1 MLLGG
6 YKPANLVQAQHLA
19 FLMAYSEQSSY
30 GWSYIIY
37 IYIYVCVCVPSNNC
51 NLCERDMIGL
61 MVSTTTMNLWCH
73 QTQQSQILALN
84 GAYGC
89 ENPRT
94 EEATINKLNN
104 IKSD

>member
-1 MLLGG
+1 
-6 YKPANLVQAQHLA
+6 
-19 FLMAYSEQSSY
+19 
-30 GWSYIIY
+30 
-37 IYIYVCVCVPSNNC
+37 
-51 NLCERDMIGL
+51 MIGL